1 MKKLMLAVTLLF
13 TSTTASAGMWEKVTT
28 LGQETKRNTAA
39 YTVEA
44 AGWNI
49 RVVEWI
55 PQHNPN
61 IRCMFGGG
69 SKKGGIAC
77 YPVKK

>member
-1 MKKLMLAVTLLF
+1 MKKLLVIMLLALPL
-13 TSTTASAGMWEKVTT
+13 SAQAGMWEKLSTM
-28 LGQETKRNTAA
+28 GQATKKNTAA

-69 SKKGGIAC
+69 SAKGGIAC
-77 YPVKK
+77 YPVSK